1 MTQRK
6 DQSRKGDSGEP
17 ETGQNADLK
26 AQMREALER
35 KKAKS
40 HPTEHALDVDPAQ
53 RMHGAEAHVD
63 TQTYRRKAGG
73 GGS

>member
-1 MTQRK
+1 MTQHK
-6 DQSRKGDSGEP
+6 DQPGKGEHESDPNE
-17 ETGQNADLK
+17 DLK

-40 HPTEHALDVDPAQ
+40 HPTEHAVDVDPAQ
-53 RMHGAEAHVD
+53 RMHGAEGHVD